1 MDELF
6 FAATSA
12 GFLRRN
18 GTLCCSCC
26 SILTKV
32 TTDIDIDFADRD
44 AALQGLMHVPASME
58 GRSGETYGEHRRHP
72 TGAYFQNIPTDPLST
87 YSSLT
92 YEEAADRGYFKIDF
106 LNNSIYNGVRDEDH
120 LIELLE
126 REPPWDFFEEEAI
139 VGMLAHIHNAFGTV
153 QQIRPRSIEDLAV
166 ILALQRPGKKAL
178 LLSSREEID
187 ANIWTPNKDGFVF
200 KRAHAIAYAASI
212 VVQLNLIVEKMSEEL
227 A

>member
-1 MDELF
+1 M
-6 FAATSA
+6 
-12 GFLRRN
+12 
-18 GTLCCSCC
+18 
-26 SILTKV
+26 TKV

-44 AALQGLMHVPASME
+44 AALQGLMHIPASME
-58 GRSGETYGEHRRHP
+58 ARTGETYGEHRRHP

-126 REPPWDFFEEEAI
+126 REPPWDFFDEASI
-139 VGMLAHIHNAFGTV
+139 VGMLAHIHNSFGIV
-153 QQIRPRSIEDLAV
+153 EQIRPRSIEDLAV

-178 LLSSREEID
+178 LFKPREEID
-187 ANIWTPNKDGFVF
+187 ANIWTPNSDGFIF
-200 KRAHAIAYAASI
+200 KRAHAIAYAVSI
-212 VVQLNLIVEKMSEEL
+212 VVQLNLIVENMAAEL
-227 A
+227 